1 MNAVDRIK
9 EICAERKIAISRLE
23 KDLGFS
29 NGYIAQIKDGA
40 IRADRL
46 LAIASYLG
54 VEPAYLLTGEKE
66 KPATDG
72 DGFESEFNLSDN
84 QKKLLKLIPRLSEQE
99 TTRLLEQVKETI
111 LGL

>member
-46 LAIASYLG
+46 LSIASYLG
-54 VEPAYLLTGEKE
+54 VEPACGAHLPLLDRADRSVREEDHDAGAGDVLKALESRRTGV
-66 KPATDG
+66 A
-72 DGFESEFNLSDN
+72 
-84 QKKLLKLIPRLSEQE
+84 
-99 TTRLLEQVKETI
+99 
-111 LGL
+111 